1 MKRFHEGLSNEDIIQ
16 GIKAFE
22 ESKKKPKMMKPL
34 NIALTIV
41 ALAIVVWI
49 FIDPLWVDIWVFN
62 KEIIMTNL
70 AKWIPVA
77 IMWSFADNIV
87 DRLFINTKAEKWL
100 KLKFTK

>member
-1 MKRFHEGLSNEDIIQ
+1 MRRFHKGLSNEDILE

-22 ESKKKPKMMKPL
+22 DLNKKPKMMKPL

-49 FIDPLWVDIWVFN
+49 FIDPAWLDIWVFN

-77 IMWSFADNIV
+77 IMWSFADNVV

-100 KLKFTK
+100 KKTFAK